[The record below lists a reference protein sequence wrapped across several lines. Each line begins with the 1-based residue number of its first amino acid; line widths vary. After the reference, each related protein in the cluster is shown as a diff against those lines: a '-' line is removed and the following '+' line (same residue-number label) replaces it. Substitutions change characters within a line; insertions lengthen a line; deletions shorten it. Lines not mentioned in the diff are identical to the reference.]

1 MVSMTKI
8 VSMAVCI
15 LLSIT
20 AMAIPLFM
28 LKKRS
33 SKIETGLS
41 GAVAYGFLG
50 YVWQSVLSVFLVVL
64 VNWIPIFGSGGF
76 RTFAVNFLGML
87 CGVACTALSLF
98 WGIYLTNQKQR
109 SLYRSAAVGIGFSL
123 GKTTVEYIALYA
135 RDIYYSIQ
143 INNGTYQASDDTRLS
158 IKQSILE
165 RSTATVFTGMYK
177 CLVMFVIIF
186 AITLIMGNFYLQNE
200 NKKAWISVICLYGG
214 VILINIILRQIFDS
228 DIKTAYDVS
237 YIVVYTVLAGGA
249 GIILYHWFRHGI
261 VELNPLAVIRSMKE
275 GRRP

>member
-1 MVSMTKI
+1 MTKI

-33 SKIETGLS
+33 SKIETGLL

-64 VNWIPIFGSGGF
+64 VNRLPIFGSGGF
-76 RTFAVNFLGML
+76 HFFAVNFLGML
-87 CGVACTALSLF
+87 CGTACTALSLF

-123 GKTTVEYIALYA
+123 GKTSIEYIALYA
-135 RDIYYSIQ
+135 RDIYYSLQ
-143 INNGTYQASDDTRLS
+143 INNGTYQASEESDAIKRL
-158 IKQSILE
+158 ILE

-186 AITLIMGNFYLQNE
+186 AIALIMGNFYLQNE
-200 NKKAWISVICLYGG
+200 NKKAWLSVICLYGG
-214 VILINIILRQIFDS
+214 VILVNIILRQIFDNTIKAGY
-228 DIKTAYDVS
+228 DIAYV
-237 YIVVYTVLAGGA
+237 VVYTVLAGGA
-249 GIILYHWFRHGI
+249 GLILYHWFRHGV

-275 GRRP
+275 RRRP